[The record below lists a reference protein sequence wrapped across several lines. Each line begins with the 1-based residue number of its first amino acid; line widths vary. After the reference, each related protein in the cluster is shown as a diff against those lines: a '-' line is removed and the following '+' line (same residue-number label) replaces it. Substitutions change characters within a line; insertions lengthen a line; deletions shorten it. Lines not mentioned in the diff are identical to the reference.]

1 MVVRCGA
8 KWSKDPKISPK
19 EVELMFLGEYQHSL
33 DAKGRIIV
41 PSKFREELGARFIA
55 TKGLDNCLFLYP
67 MDEWKVIEEK
77 LRTLPFTRADVRSF
91 ARFFFSGASEL
102 EIDKQGRI
110 LLPPNLREYAGI
122 EKDLTIIGVGARV
135 EIWANEK
142 WAPYNQT
149 AQSSYEII
157 AENLVGLGF

>member
-1 MVVRCGA
+1 
-8 KWSKDPKISPK
+8 
-19 EVELMFLGEYQHSL
+19 MFLGEYQHSL

-41 PSKFREELGARFIA
+41 PSKFREELGARFIT

-67 MDEWKVIEEK
+67 MEEWKIIEEK
-77 LRTLPFTRADVRSF
+77 LRALPFTRADVRSF
-91 ARFFFSGASEL
+91 ARFFFAGASEL
-102 EIDKQGRI
+102 EIDRQGRI

-149 AQSSYEII
+149 AQSSYEVI

>member
-1 MVVRCGA
+1 
-8 KWSKDPKISPK
+8 
-19 EVELMFLGEYQHSL
+19 MFLGEYQHSL

-41 PSKFREELGARFIA
+41 PSKFREELGARFIT

-67 MDEWKVIEEK
+67 MEEWKIIEEK
-77 LRTLPFTRADVRSF
+77 LRALPFTRADVRSF

-102 EIDKQGRI
+102 EIDRQGRI

-149 AQSSYEII
+149 AQSSYEVI

>member
-1 MVVRCGA
+1 
-8 KWSKDPKISPK
+8 
-19 EVELMFLGEYQHSL
+19 MFLGEYQHSL